1 LNRSLGAVR
10 VQLDTPQAA
19 RSAAESRPRTCGT
32 VLDDQVYELIHR
44 QMVTLTGGRHRDLDD
59 LVQAAALEVVRAHS
73 SFQGRAA
80 FSTWTYRICYHTL
93 LQQHRWYS
101 RWLRRFSWSVDGSMP
116 DQPDCSAPADEELA
130 RSERIE
136 RLRDALARLSPKRR
150 AVVVLRDLEGIGIAE
165 IAAIVEANEHTVRS
179 RLRDARKELA
189 RSLAKDPYFGDEALG
204 RDGDDS

>member
-1 LNRSLGAVR
+1 
-10 VQLDTPQAA
+10 
-19 RSAAESRPRTCGT
+19 
-32 VLDDQVYELIHR
+32 
-44 QMVTLTGGRHRDLDD
+44 
-59 LVQAAALEVVRAHS
+59 
-73 SFQGRAA
+73 
-80 FSTWTYRICYHTL
+80 
-93 LQQHRWYS
+93 
-101 RWLRRFSWSVDGSMP
+101 MP